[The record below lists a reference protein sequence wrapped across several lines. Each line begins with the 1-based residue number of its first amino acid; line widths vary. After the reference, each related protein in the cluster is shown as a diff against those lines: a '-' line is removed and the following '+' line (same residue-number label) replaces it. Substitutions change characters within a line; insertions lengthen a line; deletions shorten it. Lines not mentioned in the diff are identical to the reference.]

1 MDVNSFLTKNSK
13 TIQIL
18 LIIAVVSFLVFFVVN
33 PMKIKEGLADF
44 VAQTSPSNEEEPVG
58 DVKDQIEV
66 EYSEEELAGAE
77 FKALENAKEIT
88 PEDLLPKSSDA
99 SEFDQAHPVAQ
110 NSLDSKNFLTA
121 GFNVG
126 INTVSNSNRNSNLT
140 LRADP
145 PIPVTP
151 TGPWNQSTILPD
163 TQRKTLDIC

>member
-1 MDVNSFLTKNSK
+1 MKVKSTNVQDMQETPA
-13 TIQIL
+13 
-18 LIIAVVSFLVFFVVN
+18 IAKLPVSSSSLSDWRN
-33 PMKIKEGLADF
+33 D
-44 VAQTSPSNEEEPVG
+44 
-58 DVKDQIEV
+58 

>member
-66 EYSEEELAGAE
+66 A
-77 FKALENAKEIT
+77 IRT
-88 PEDLLPKSSDA
+88 
-99 SEFDQAHPVAQ
+99 H
-110 NSLDSKNFLTA
+110 
-121 GFNVG
+121 
-126 INTVSNSNRNSNLT
+126 
-140 LRADP
+140 
-145 PIPVTP
+145 
-151 TGPWNQSTILPD
+151 
-163 TQRKTLDIC
+163 